1 MDDDDRIIVDRVKA
15 GEREAF
21 TVIVAKYHRPIF
33 NTVLR
38 LVGDYDDAV
47 EVTQQAFVAAYER
60 LETYNPSYRF
70 FSWLYRIAYN
80 AALNEIKRGKWTVKL
95 GSDTPASDSDIDGNP
110 ETEFE
115 LSERDE
121 FMHRAL
127 QAVDIDHRVVLVLRH
142 FIGFSYR
149 EIMQILDIPESTLKF
164 RLHVARRKLRERLID
179 LGYFR

>member
-1 MDDDDRIIVDRVKA
+1 MENDDRIIVDRVRA
-15 GEREAF
+15 GEHDAF
-21 TVIVAKYHRPIF
+21 AVIVDKYHRPIF

-60 LETYNPSYRF
+60 LETYDPAYRF

-80 AALNEIKRGKWTVKL
+80 AALNHIRRGKRTVKL
-95 GSDTPASDSDIDGNP
+95 ETVNPASASNP
-110 ETEFE
+110 ETA
-115 LSERDE
+115 LARSERDE
-121 FMHRAL
+121 FLHRAL
-127 QAVDIDHRVVLVLRH
+127 QAVDIDHRVVLILRH
-142 FIGFSYR
+142 FIGFPYR
-149 EIMQILDIPESTLKF
+149 EITRILDIPESTLKF

>member
-1 MDDDDRIIVDRVKA
+1 MENDDRTIVDRVKA

-21 TVIVAKYHRPIF
+21 AVIVTRYHRPIF

-60 LETYNPSYRF
+60 LETYDPAYRF

-80 AALNEIKRGKWTVKL
+80 AALNDIRRGKRTVKL
-95 GSDTPASDSDIDGNP
+95 GTVEPVSGSNP
-110 ETEFE
+110 ETTFARG
-115 LSERDE
+115 ERDE
-121 FMHRAL
+121 FLRRAL
-127 QAVDIDHRVVLVLRH
+127 QAVDIDHRVVLILRH
-142 FIGFSYR
+142 FIGFPYR
-149 EIMQILDIPESTLKF
+149 EITRILDIPESTLKF